1 MKYLARRPTL
11 FLWVMVLAV
20 FLDISHWV
28 GTGYAN
34 RERLP
39 GGAPA

>member
-20 FLDISHWV
+20 FLARVAHHH
-28 GTGYAN
+28 
-34 RERLP
+34 
-39 GGAPA
+39 GGRGFHQW

>member
-20 FLDISHWV
+20 FVAGCAHH
-28 GTGYAN
+28 
-34 RERLP
+34 
-39 GGAPA
+39 GGRGFHQW